1 MSRKMLV
8 LLNHSL
14 SEDQVYDAK
23 VSLGVDEISYAP
35 KDILECWGNISPT
48 MSMWELREYIQPV
61 FDWLRSVIK
70 PNDILLIQGEAT
82 ATFQVVTAIRQAFV
96 MENIRCVSATT
107 ERVVEEQ
114 HQPDGSIQKKSVFRH
129 VRYRAYFA

>member
-1 MSRKMLV
+1 
-8 LLNHSL
+8 
-14 SEDQVYDAK
+14 
-23 VSLGVDEISYAP
+23 
-35 KDILECWGNISPT
+35 
-48 MSMWELREYIQPV
+48 MWELREYIQPV